1 MVAVRPHRAQKIK
14 PGRGH
19 SCKEWDS
26 CSLFHL
32 YPTLPARPTNDDSR
46 VPVGTPCHRVA
57 GGGAFDLE
65 RAGSHEE
72 NEEDD
77 KENEDDDDDD
87 DDEDEEGEGGRR
99 QLLCPPGP
107 LGAAACSSADRRG
120 DAIKP
125 PGRWTS
131 SSSSSE
137 TKRNER
143 RKRKSRTLGH
153 VPRPLSPVRSVQ
165 RRVKSETNSTV

>member
-57 GGGAFDLE
+57 GGGAFDLK

-77 KENEDDDDDD
+77 KENEDD
-87 DDEDEEGEGGRR
+87 
-99 QLLCPPGP
+99 
-107 LGAAACSSADRRG
+107 
-120 DAIKP
+120 
-125 PGRWTS
+125 
-131 SSSSSE
+131 